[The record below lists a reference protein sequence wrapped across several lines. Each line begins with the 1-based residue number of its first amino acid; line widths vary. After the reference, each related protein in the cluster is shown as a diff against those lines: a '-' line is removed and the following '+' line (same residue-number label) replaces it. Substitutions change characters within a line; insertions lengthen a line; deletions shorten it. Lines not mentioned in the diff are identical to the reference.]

1 MRLSEHLD
9 LSEVIRSE
17 SAKRNGIS
25 NMPSEEHIANFKLL
39 AEHIFEPV
47 RAYFRVPIHISSGY
61 RSIELNAKIGGSKTS
76 QHCEGC
82 AADFNVKGMSP
93 DAVVRA
99 IVTADIPYDQ
109 VILEFDSWVHISIPT
124 VKGSTPRKQALVID
138 NKGKRNFN

>member
-1 MRLSEHLD
+1 MKLSPNFTLEELTFSQVASRRGIDNTPPPKVKDNLERLALFLEQ
-9 LSEVIRSE
+9 VR
-17 SAKRNGIS
+17 KVVNKPIS
-25 NMPSEEHIANFKLL
+25 
-39 AEHIFEPV
+39 
-47 RAYFRVPIHISSGY
+47 ISSGY
-61 RSIELNAKIGGSKTS
+61 RSREVNESVGGSKTS

-109 VILEFDSWVHISIPT
+109 VILEFDSWVHISVPT
-124 VKGSTPRKQALVID
+124 VKGSIPRKQALVID

>member
-1 MRLSEHLD
+1 
-9 LSEVIRSE
+9 V
-17 SAKRNGIS
+17 
-25 NMPSEEHIANFKLL
+25 
-39 AEHIFEPV
+39 
-47 RAYFRVPIHISSGY
+47 
-61 RSIELNAKIGGSKTS
+61 GGSKTS

>member
-1 MRLSEHLD
+1 MKLSPNFSLEELTFSQVASRRGLDNTPSSKVKENLERLAFFLEQ
-9 LSEVIRSE
+9 VR
-17 SAKRNGIS
+17 
-25 NMPSEEHIANFKLL
+25 KL
-39 AEHIFEPV
+39 FNK
-47 RAYFRVPIHISSGY
+47 PILISSGY
-61 RSIELNAKIGGSKTS
+61 RSREVNESVGGSKTS

-99 IVTADIPYDQ
+99 IVDNDVPYDQ

>member
-1 MRLSEHLD
+1 MKLSPNFTLEELTFSQVASRRGIDNTPPPKVKDNLERLALFLEQ
-9 LSEVIRSE
+9 VR
-17 SAKRNGIS
+17 KVVNKPIS
-25 NMPSEEHIANFKLL
+25 
-39 AEHIFEPV
+39 
-47 RAYFRVPIHISSGY
+47 ISSGY
-61 RSIELNAKIGGSKTS
+61 RSREVNESVGGSKTS